1 MSSMKNDP
9 KIEFKNVYLR
19 YSKAGD
25 YSLEDISFKV
35 YPGQTVGIIGSTGSG
50 KSSLVSLI
58 PLFYPATKGE
68 ILVDGRNVNAYDKE
82 ELREKIGFCFQTYYL
97 FRGTIRDNVVFGC
110 EEATDTE
117 IEEALR
123 LSQSYDFVMS
133 KPKGLDTEVSEKG
146 TNLSGGQ
153 KQRLM
158 IARAVVSKPEIL
170 ILDDAA
176 SALDF
181 ATEKRLRDGLKK
193 LTDTTLFIVSQRTSS
208 IKHADMIICL
218 DDGRIAAIGTHDEL
232 LQNSEVYRQIHE
244 SQTDEK

>member
-1 MSSMKNDP
+1 MKNIP
-9 KIEFKNVYLR
+9 KIEFKNVFLR
-19 YSKAGD
+19 YNKAGD
-25 YSLEDISFKV
+25 YSLEAISFKV
-35 YPGQTVGIIGSTGSG
+35 YEGQTVGIIGGTGSG

-58 PLFYPATKGE
+58 PLFYPATSGE
-68 ILVDGRNVNAYDKE
+68 ILIDGQNVNDYDRA

-97 FRGTIRDNVVFGC
+97 FSGTIKDNIVFGY
-110 EEATDTE
+110 EEATDAE
-117 IEEALR
+117 IEDALR

-133 KPKGLDTEVSEKG
+133 KSKGLMTEVSENG

-181 ATEKRLRDGLKK
+181 ATEKRLREGLRK
-193 LTDTTLFIVSQRTSS
+193 LENTTKFIVSQRISS
-208 IKHADMIICL
+208 IRNADIIICME
-218 DDGRIAAIGTHDEL
+218 DGKIAAIGTHDEL

-244 SQTDEK
+244 SQTDKN

>member
-1 MSSMKNDP
+1 MSSMKNSP
-9 KIEFKNVYLR
+9 KIEFKNVFLR
-19 YSKAGD
+19 YNKAGD

-35 YPGQTVGIIGSTGSG
+35 YEGQTVGIIGGTGSG

-58 PLFYPATKGE
+58 PLFYPVTSGE
-68 ILVDGRNVNAYDKE
+68 ILVDGKNVKDYDKE

-97 FRGTIRDNVVFGC
+97 FRGTIKDNVVFGY
-110 EEATDTE
+110 EEANDTE
-117 IEEALR
+117 IEEALK
-123 LSQSYDFVMS
+123 LSQSYEFVHA
-133 KPKGLDTEVSEKG
+133 KPDGLMTEVSENG

-181 ATEKRLRDGLKK
+181 ATEKKLRDGLRK
-193 LTDTTLFIVSQRTSS
+193 LENTTLFIVSQRTSS
-208 IKHADMIICL
+208 IRHADIIICME
-218 DDGRIAAIGTHDEL
+218 DGRIAAIGTHDEL
-232 LQNSEVYRQIHE
+232 IQNSEVYRQIHE